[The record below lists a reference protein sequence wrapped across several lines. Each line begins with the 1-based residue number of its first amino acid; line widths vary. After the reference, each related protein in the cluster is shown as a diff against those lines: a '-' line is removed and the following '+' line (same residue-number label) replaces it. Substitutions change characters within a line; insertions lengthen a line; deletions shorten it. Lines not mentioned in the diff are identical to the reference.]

1 MSTPRLKKVLLVG
14 IGGPTCSGKTT
25 LAKYLREILPNS
37 FIIHQDDF
45 APPWDQIPMHPVY
58 NVQDWDDA
66 PGAIDWPRLRAFL
79 KYVKDRGTIPS
90 SHSSHDHLNEQREVP
105 IPQGMLERL
114 KAQFQEAER
123 QWASKEVD
131 IIWALLDGFLLYW
144 DKEVVDYLDAKIFI
158 HVSEDALRRRR
169 HERHGYH
176 TAAQSD
182 QSEGSLWRDP
192 PNYWEQI
199 VYPAYLR
206 AHKHLFKNEDVEK
219 ADLTPEYVN
228 KLLLLHGEGHGD
240 QTLDMGQMVEASAQC
255 ILAVS
260 NP

>member
-176 TAAQSD
+176 TA
-182 QSEGSLWRDP
+182 EGSLWRDP

>member
-1 MSTPRLKKVLLVG
+1 MSAPRPKKVLLVG

-25 LAKYLREILPNS
+25 LAKYLRAILPNS

-45 APPWDQIPMHPVY
+45 APPQEQIPMHPVY

-66 PGAIDWPRLRAFL
+66 PGAIDWPRLRASL
-79 KYVKDRGTIPS
+79 KHVKDHGILPG

-105 IPQGMLERL
+105 IPRGMLERWKL
-114 KAQFQEAER
+114 QLHEVES
-123 QWASKEVD
+123 QWSSKGVD

-144 DKEVVDYLDAKIFI
+144 DKEVVGHLDVKIFL
-158 HVSEDALRRRR
+158 HVSGDVLRKRR

-176 TAAQSD
+176 TA
-182 QSEGSLWRDP
+182 EGALWRDP

-199 VYPAYLR
+199 VYPAYIQ

-219 ADLTPEYVN
+219 GDLTSEYASD
-228 KLLLLHGEGHGD
+228 LLLLRGEGYGD
-240 QTLDMGQMVEASAQC
+240 QTRDMGQMVEASAER
-255 ILAVS
+255 IISVS
-260 NP
+260 SP